1 MPTIHYSSDF
11 KEALEVATEKKLFLG
26 TGNPNAQIVI
36 VGKEAAINRNEEQG
50 QLQYARE
57 YGNNIKDWKKNVDE
71 SIQSESIGFAYNP
84 LYPYKGQFNKLY
96 RSIKQT
102 KEGNHG
108 TSKTWCCYQRI
119 IDYVYHNQLKSSHI
133 IFHEH
138 VFTSELSQES
148 AKYSNQTNS
157 QKTRDSIALRKE
169 LFATSFFRAFP
180 ITIVAVG
187 HYVRDY
193 QINLE
198 ELFEVTYDS
207 NASAKASTGLKN
219 EYLNMHYDD
228 LNNPKR
234 LLIHTNQ
241 LSMVSNA
248 LLERI
253 GEVCKNFLNT

>member
-1 MPTIHYSSDF
+1 M
-11 KEALEVATEKKLFLG
+11 
-26 TGNPNAQIVI
+26 
-36 VGKEAAINRNEEQG
+36 
-50 QLQYARE
+50 
-57 YGNNIKDWKKNVDE
+57 
-71 SIQSESIGFAYNP
+71 
-84 LYPYKGQFNKLY
+84 
-96 RSIKQT
+96 
-102 KEGNHG
+102 
-108 TSKTWCCYQRI
+108 
-119 IDYVYHNQLKSSHI
+119 
-133 IFHEH
+133 
-138 VFTSELSQES
+138 
-148 AKYSNQTNS
+148 
-157 QKTRDSIALRKE
+157 RKE

-219 EYLNMHYDD
+219 EYLNMHFDD
-228 LNNPKR
+228 LKNPKR